1 MDFDRFMALWG
12 HHLIMVAIWLTLT
25 LSLNLING
33 YCGLFSLG
41 HQGFWAVGAYSAA
54 ATVVYLPGAVGS
66 PWLAF
71 VLSFPIG
78 LCSAALFGFLVGLPC
93 LRLRGD
99 YLAIATL
106 GFSEILRNLIQN
118 SEKLGQS
125 LGMSFPNLVR
135 KSVQER
141 RSYYFVYL
149 VLAWA
154 MAAATLLVLRNLV
167 NSSHGRAIQAVR
179 DDERAAELLGV
190 NLTRYKVLV
199 FVIGAAFAG
208 LAGATFANYNAQVT
222 PEDFNFNA
230 GVLMVVMVVLGGM
243 GSFTGTIVSTVL
255 LYFAP
260 VFLALWLPTTRI
272 PVFYDPTQGG
282 VVYRELK
289 ELWQVFFSMLLIIMV
304 LVRPQGLMGGREL
317 RILDFGFWILDW
329 LGGVR
334 SQTKSPSPENQRPQT
349 LDPPQLARGSTE
361 QSKIQNPKSKIENRQ
376 EPILLAEG
384 LDKRFGGL
392 TAVSDFSVRL
402 MPGEIVGLIG
412 PNGAGKTTVFNL
424 LTGVYVPDAGS
435 IAMQGQS
442 LLRLSPDRVTARG
455 IARTFQ
461 NIRLFNQMTVLE
473 NVKVGFEVHTQTGLA
488 ECILRRRSF
497 REEEE
502 RIEAGARALL
512 RSLGLEDQA
521 GTLSRNLPYGQ
532 QRKLEIARAL
542 ATSPKVLLLDEPAAG
557 MNDSESAAL
566 RALLL
571 EIRERFNLTMLV
583 IEHDMPFVMGLAGRL
598 LVLDEGRTI
607 AQGTAAEIRSN
618 PAVIEAYLGAEQPR
632 MKG

>member
-1 MDFDRFMALWG
+1 MDIDRFMAFWG

-33 YCGLFSLG
+33 FCGLFSLG
-41 HQGFWAVGAYSAA
+41 HQGFWAIGAYGAA
-54 ATVVYLPGAVGS
+54 LTVVTLSGADG
-66 PWLAF
+66 PTWLGL

-78 LCSAALFGFLVGLPC
+78 LSLAALFGFLVGLPC

-106 GFSEILRNLIQN
+106 GFSEILRNVIQN
-118 SEKLGQS
+118 SEVLGKS
-125 LGMSFPNLVR
+125 LGMYFPNLVR

-141 RSYYFVYL
+141 RNYYFIYL
-149 VLAWA
+149 ALAWA
-154 MAAATLLVLRNLV
+154 VAAATMVVLRNLV
-167 NSSHGRAIQAVR
+167 YSSHGRAIQALR

-199 FVIGAAFAG
+199 FVTGAAFAG
-208 LAGATFANYNAQVT
+208 LAGATFANYNALVT
-222 PEDFNFNA
+222 PDDFNFNA

-243 GSFTGTIVSTVL
+243 GSFSGTIVATVL

-260 VFLALWLPTTRI
+260 VLLALWLPSTKI

-282 VVYRELK
+282 VVYREAK
-289 ELWQVFFSMLLIIMV
+289 ELWQVFFSLLLIVVV
-304 LVRPQGLMGGREL
+304 LIRPQGIMGGHEL
-317 RILDFGFWILDW
+317 RWPWKKRKEVLSA
-329 LGGVR
+329 GV
-334 SQTKSPSPENQRPQT
+334 
-349 LDPPQLARGSTE
+349 LSTE
-361 QSKIQNPKSKIENRQ
+361 HASGMGDSVPSTQHSVLCAARLS
-376 EPILLAEG
+376 
-384 LDKRFGGL
+384 KRFGGL
-392 TAVSDFSVRL
+392 AAVSEFSVDL
-402 MPGEIVGLIG
+402 LPGEIVGLIG

-435 IAMQGQS
+435 ISLEGRS

-455 IARTFQ
+455 LARTFQ
-461 NIRLFNQMTVLE
+461 NIRLFNQMTVIE
-473 NVKVGFEVHTQTGLA
+473 NVKVGFEVHTRSGLA
-488 ECILRRRSF
+488 SCILRSRSF

-502 RIEAGARALL
+502 RIEAGARSLL
-512 RSLGLEDQA
+512 RSLGLEEQA

-571 EIRERFNLTMLV
+571 EIRERYNLTMLV

-598 LVLDEGRTI
+598 LVLDEGVTI

-618 PAVIEAYLGAEQPR
+618 PAVIEAYLGRSDSGA
-632 MKG
+632 